1 MFHTSW
7 GLYSYQTVLFVM
19 ESDLK
24 RELEFM
30 CESDSPI
37 KVDLS
42 DIPHVAE
49 SEKTSSF
56 FLFFIQ
62 STQNGEGRGRGV
74 WVGVGVSVQKAC

>member
-1 MFHTSW
+1 
-7 GLYSYQTVLFVM
+7 M

-56 FLFFIQ
+56 FLFLKQ
-62 STQNGEGRGRGV
+62 STQNGEGRGRGCGWV
-74 WVGVGVSVQKAC
+74 WGFPSKKRANLMKS

>member
-1 MFHTSW
+1 
-7 GLYSYQTVLFVM
+7 M

-56 FLFFIQ
+56 FLFF
-62 STQNGEGRGRGV
+62 
-74 WVGVGVSVQKAC
+74 